1 MNGLA
6 NRWRWVFVSELL
18 ASTYPSDRA
27 ILAMDHLN
35 RANIL
40 GVGISAISMADA
52 VHYSDTFLQRG
63 TCGYI
68 CVTGVHGIME
78 AQADDRFREILNRSL
93 LTTPD
98 GMPTVWLGR
107 LQGFKGMTRVYG
119 PDFMLELC
127 RVSVER
133 GYRHFFYGGKPGVAE
148 ELKQILSNRF
158 PGLQVTGTYT
168 PPFRQLNSEEEA
180 SLKRQMQEA
189 GADILW
195 CGLSTPKQERFMAQY
210 SGKLPVKLMIG
221 VGAAFDINSGNLKD
235 APGWMK
241 AAGLQWLY
249 RMFKEPRRLARR
261 YLKNNPAFL
270 WLTCLQLSGIR
281 KYPLS

>member
-1 MNGLA
+1 MPELLSNTFDA
-6 NRWRWVFVSELL
+6 NRVPLVKDHVS
-18 ASTYPSDRA
+18 
-27 ILAMDHLN
+27 

-52 VHYSDTFLQRG
+52 VHHSDVFLQRG
-63 TCGYI
+63 TRGYI

-78 AQADDRFREILNRSL
+78 AQADDRFRNILNNSL

-107 LQGFKGMTRVYG
+107 WQGFKEMTRVYG
-119 PDFMLELC
+119 PDFMLALC
-127 RVSVER
+127 KISVER
-133 GYRHFFYGGKPGVAE
+133 GYRHFLYGGKPGVAE
-148 ELKQILSNRF
+148 ELKRILSARF
-158 PGLQVTGTYT
+158 PGLQITGTYT

-180 SLKRQMQEA
+180 SLKRQVEDA
-189 GADILW
+189 RTDILW

-221 VGAAFDINSGNLKD
+221 VGAAFDINSGCLKD
-235 APGWMK
+235 APDWMK
-241 AAGLQWLY
+241 GAGLQWLY
-249 RMFKEPRRLARR
+249 RMIKEPRRLAGR